1 MFKFFKKIPQEIES
15 TKTVEDNSVVAI
27 TYYIEEGEKN
37 PKIDIHIKDYLDQTI
52 ESLADMLCVLDSG
65 QAMNVTLELVRD
77 GLEENG
83 VPEKFIGIA
92 TKLAMLRVANRTT
105 EEEIVSE
112 DEESN
117 EEEPM
122 IKPSDMM

>member
-1 MFKFFKKIPQEIES
+1 MLNFFKKTAQDIES
-15 TKTVEDNSVVAI
+15 PESKANDSIVAI
-27 TYYIEEGEKN
+27 TYYIEEGSKN
-37 PKIDIHIKDYLDQTI
+37 PKIDIHIKDYLDSTI

-65 QAMNVTLELVRD
+65 QAMHVTLELVRD

-83 VPEKFIGIA
+83 VPDKFIGIA
-92 TKLAMLRVANRTT
+92 TKLAMLRVANRT
-105 EEEIVSE
+105 EEEIEIE
-112 DEESN
+112 DEDSN

>member
-1 MFKFFKKIPQEIES
+1 MLNFFKKTAQDIES
-15 TKTVEDNSVVAI
+15 PESKADNSIVAI
-27 TYYIEEGEKN
+27 TYYIEKGSKN
-37 PKIDIHIKDYLDQTI
+37 PKIDIHIKDYLDSTI

-83 VPEKFIGIA
+83 VPDKFIGIA
-92 TKLAMLRVANRTT
+92 TKLAMLRVANRT
-105 EEEIVSE
+105 EEEIEIKDE
-112 DEESN
+112 DSN

>member
-1 MFKFFKKIPQEIES
+1 MLNFFKKTAQDIES
-15 TKTVEDNSVVAI
+15 PESKANDSIVAI
-27 TYYIEEGEKN
+27 TYYIEEGSKN
-37 PKIDIHIKDYLDQTI
+37 PKIDIHIKDYLDSTI

-92 TKLAMLRVANRTT
+92 TKLAMLRVANRT
-105 EEEIVSE
+105 EEEIEIE
-112 DEESN
+112 DEDSN